1 MHTTPRDRAR
11 DAAFECAARLTR
23 PRVSRVVTRRVE
35 GLPSAAES
43 APARATRR
51 PHGVARAGVARAD
64 MFPTCARARVASVAS
79 RVARFAENARAGVTT
94 APEACAFRRAFATK
108 TRAKEAKPRATRGR
122 WLNDLLRATRRVEER
137 PERLF
142 TPAWTREA
150 EAARARVNPFRT
162 LRHAGASRYVAL
174 THVKTREYMRRRMRA
189 VYARNVVDRPFAT
202 AMWSS
207 VTKCVASD
215 VFVQMA
221 VEDRGAGEIDWNRV
235 LSFFVLGVTYVG
247 AFQYKLYNHA
257 LKPLL
262 AKWRRRGY
270 GTALS
275 TGAVVAVDQ
284 ALVQPFVYLP
294 TFLCIKVV
302 SEGETRLVDVP
313 RAAFE
318 RWKRTG
324 LDTMA
329 ALWMVW
335 VPAQAINFVFV
346 PKHLTI
352 PWMNVVG
359 TLWNGVLSYMH
370 GDSARVRANA
380 DAVSSA

>member
-1 MHTTPRDRAR
+1 
-11 DAAFECAARLTR
+11 
-23 PRVSRVVTRRVE
+23 
-35 GLPSAAES
+35 
-43 APARATRR
+43 
-51 PHGVARAGVARAD
+51 
-64 MFPTCARARVASVAS
+64 
-79 RVARFAENARAGVTT
+79 
-94 APEACAFRRAFATK
+94 
-108 TRAKEAKPRATRGR
+108 
-122 WLNDLLRATRRVEER
+122 
-137 PERLF
+137 
-142 TPAWTREA
+142 
-150 EAARARVNPFRT
+150 
-162 LRHAGASRYVAL
+162 
-174 THVKTREYMRRRMRA
+174 
-189 VYARNVVDRPFAT
+189 
-202 AMWSS
+202 
-207 VTKCVASD
+207 
-215 VFVQMA
+215 
-221 VEDRGAGEIDWNRV
+221 

-262 AKWRRRGY
+262 AKWRRRY

-318 RWKRTG
+318 RWKLTG

-329 ALWMVW
+329 ALWLVW

-370 GDSARVRANA
+370 GDAARKRANA
-380 DAVSSA
+380 NASSLA